1 VDLLSSEDPM
11 NCVRKKPPRVLLTE
25 LTSNGIWVLRDS
37 RAQDTWNLG
46 IVKKDLLADDNNN
59 RMEMKSL
66 FLQT

>member
-1 VDLLSSEDPM
+1 MDPLSSEDSM

-25 LTSNGIWVLRDS
+25 LISNGIWVLKGS
-37 RAQDTWNLG
+37 RAQDTRNLG
-46 IVKKDLLADDNNN
+46 IVKKDLLDDDNNN